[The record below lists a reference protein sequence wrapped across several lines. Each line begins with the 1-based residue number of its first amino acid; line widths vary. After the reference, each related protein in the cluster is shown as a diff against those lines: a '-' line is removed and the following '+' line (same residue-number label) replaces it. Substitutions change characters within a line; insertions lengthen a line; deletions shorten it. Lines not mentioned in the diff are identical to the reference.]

1 MSSHASIC
9 NEIKDFLDYFYSHD
23 SDLMTPRMIY
33 IYGKE
38 CIGKTTFVKKTLEEL
53 NYEMIYY
60 NSIHL
65 KSSNMYQLF
74 SRNNMS
80 NTCILSAFQ
89 KKPKKNVIVVDDIY
103 NVDKTNITQLIK
115 LMRPK
120 RTKRQKNEPYSCI
133 PIICINN
140 VTVDK
145 KINEL
150 KKIAKNIYLP
160 PIDDAM
166 EYTKSD
172 IMYFDNAKD
181 VVYHFLK
188 QSMTIHKHNEWVQES
203 DRTSVSLI
211 FHENIIDYIGSN
223 VDDYL
228 KLLDTICLSDYI
240 DRVMFQKQLWILNEI
255 ISLIKNVKNN
265 QLFHDLQND
274 NKRECEVSKD
284 VRFTKIL
291 TKYSNE
297 YNNETF
303 ITGLCKRL
311 KRDWKD
317 VVALFSHV
325 ENGTIT
331 VEPEQWK
338 ELGITKLEL
347 DRAQRYVQSLGS
359 SQHK

>member
-1 MSSHASIC
+1 MSSHATIC
-9 NEIKDFLDYFYSHD
+9 NEIKEFLDYFYSHD
-23 SDLMTPRMIY
+23 TDLMTPRMIY

-38 CIGKTTFVKKTLEEL
+38 CIGKTTFVKKTLEKL

-60 NSIHL
+60 NSIQL
-65 KSSNMYQLF
+65 KSSNIYKLF

-89 KKPKKNVIVVDDIY
+89 KNPKKNVIVVDDIY
-103 NVDKTNITQLIK
+103 NIDKTNITQLIK

-120 RTKRQKNEPYSCI
+120 RTKRQKKEPYSCI

-140 VTVDK
+140 AIVDK
-145 KINEL
+145 KINEM
-150 KKIAKNIYLP
+150 KKIAKNIYFP
-160 PIDDAM
+160 PIADAI
-166 EYTKSD
+166 EHKKSD

-188 QSMTIHKHNEWVQES
+188 EPMTIQKHHEWIQES

-211 FHENIIDYIGSN
+211 FHENIIDYIGN
-223 VDDYL
+223 IDDYL
-228 KLLDTICLSDYI
+228 KLMDTICLADYI
-240 DRVMFQKQLWILNEI
+240 DRVMFQKQLWILNEV

-265 QLFHDLQND
+265 QLFHDLQEKRQ
-274 NKRECEVSKD
+274 NKYDVSKD
-284 VRFTKIL
+284 IRFTKIL

-303 ITGLCKRL
+303 IAELCKRL

-317 VVALFSHV
+317 VLALFSHLEDGSLKV
-325 ENGTIT
+325 K
-331 VEPEQWK
+331 PDQWK

-347 DRAQRYVQSLGS
+347 ERAERYVQSLGN
-359 SQHK
+359 

>member
-1 MSSHASIC
+1 MSSHVTIV

-38 CIGKTTFVKKTLEEL
+38 CIGKTTFVKQTLEQL

-103 NVDKTNITQLIK
+103 NIDKTNITQLIK

-120 RTKRQKNEPYSCI
+120 RTKRQKMEPYSCI

-140 VTVDK
+140 VIVDK
-145 KINEL
+145 KIHEM

-160 PIDDAM
+160 PILG
-166 EYTKSD
+166 TIQHRKSD

-181 VVYHFLK
+181 VVRHFL
-188 QSMTIHKHNEWVQES
+188 QEPLTIKKHHEWIQES

-211 FHENIIDYIGSN
+211 FHENIIDYLGSN
-223 VDDYL
+223 VEDYS
-228 KLLDTICLSDYI
+228 KLMDTICLSDYI
-240 DRVMFQKQLWILNEI
+240 DRVMFQKQLWTLNEI

-265 QLFHDLQND
+265 QLFHELQD
-274 NKRECEVSKD
+274 EHRREYKVSKD
-284 VRFTKIL
+284 IRFTKIL

-303 ITGLCKRL
+303 ITDLCKRL

-325 ENGTIT
+325 EDGTIT
-331 VEPEQWK
+331 VEPDQWK
-338 ELGITKLEL
+338 EFGITKLEL
-347 DRAQRYVQSLGS
+347 DRAQRYVKSL
-359 SQHK
+359 Q

>member
-1 MSSHASIC
+1 MSSHARIY
-9 NEIKDFLDYFYSHD
+9 NEIKDFLQYFYSHD
-23 SDLMTPRMIY
+23 TDLMTSRMIY

-38 CIGKTTFVKKTLEEL
+38 CIGKTTFVKNTLKKL

-65 KSSNMYQLF
+65 KSSNIYQLF

-89 KKPKKNVIVVDDIY
+89 KNPKKNVIVVDDIY
-103 NVDKTNITQLIK
+103 NIDKTNITQLIK

-120 RTKRQKNEPYSCI
+120 RTKRQKKEPYSCI

-140 VTVDK
+140 ITVDK

-150 KKIAKNIYLP
+150 KKIAKNIYLS
-160 PIDDAM
+160 PIAGAM
-166 EYTKSD
+166 EYKKSD

-181 VVYHFLK
+181 VVYNFLK
-188 QSMTIHKHNEWVQES
+188 EPMTIEKHNEWIQES

-211 FHENIIDYIGSN
+211 FHENIIDYIGN
-223 VDDYL
+223 IDDYL
-228 KLLDTICLSDYI
+228 KLMDTICLSDYI

-265 QLFHDLQND
+265 QLFHDVQKE
-274 NKRECEVSKD
+274 NKYDVSKD
-284 VRFTKIL
+284 IRFTKIL

-303 ITGLCKRL
+303 ITELCKRF

-317 VVALFSHV
+317 VIALFSHI
-325 ENGTIT
+325 EDGIIK
-331 VEPEQWK
+331 VEPDEWK

-347 DRAQRYVQSLGS
+347 QRIQRFVRSL
-359 SQHK
+359 KVI